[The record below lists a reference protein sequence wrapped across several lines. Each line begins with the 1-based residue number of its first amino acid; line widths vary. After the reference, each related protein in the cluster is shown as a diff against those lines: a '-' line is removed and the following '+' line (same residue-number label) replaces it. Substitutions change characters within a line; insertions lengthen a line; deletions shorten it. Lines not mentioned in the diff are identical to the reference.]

1 MDGRPFFKLSVL
13 LRTGD
18 PGGAL
23 QAAAAAEDS
32 WAAGG
37 PRNPGTWAQ
46 VRTGAAIAHLLQDS
60 LDGAVEQVTP
70 VLALAPDMR
79 IATVT
84 GWLADLDNQ
93 LAARRFGASKI
104 GISLRD
110 QIREFT
116 AGALRHTPTGRAR

>member
-1 MDGRPFFKLSVL
+1 
-13 LRTGD
+13 
-18 PGGAL
+18 L

-70 VLALAPDMR
+70 VLTLAPDMR

-84 GWLADLDNQ
+84 GWLTDLDSQ
-93 LAARRFGASKI
+93 LAAERFSASKI

-116 AGALRHTPTGRAR
+116 AGALRRPPAGRAR